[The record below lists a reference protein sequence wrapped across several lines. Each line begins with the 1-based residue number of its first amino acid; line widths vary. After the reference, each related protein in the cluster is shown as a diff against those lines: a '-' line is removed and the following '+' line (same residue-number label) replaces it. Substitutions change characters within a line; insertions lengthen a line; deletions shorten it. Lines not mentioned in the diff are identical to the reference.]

1 MFANTFSRRSASA
14 AAAGPGGR
22 GAVAALAMGAGA
34 LGWMTERQ
42 VSERIVVSTQR
53 WASSRLLQTM
63 RQRQYYQ
70 QQQPAQHYYRGPQ
83 QQHVSHSKLVSRPL
97 TTETT
102 SAASPKLPPSGGGG
116 GFVKWYEGH
125 LESHP
130 VPTKMVTGCI
140 LWSTGD
146 AVAQVA
152 PHWAAGTPVPKY
164 DIERTGRAALFGF
177 ALHAPLSHLHFNF
190 LEWMT
195 VKAGLTGLT
204 IPIFKTI
211 MVRRVGI
218 SVFYI
223 D

>member
-1 MFANTFSRRSASA
+1 MSMFANTFSRRSA
-14 AAAGPGGR
+14 AAGPGSG
-22 GAVAALAMGAGA
+22 GAAAALAMGAGA

-42 VSERIVVSTQR
+42 VSERLAVSTQR
-53 WASSRLLQTM
+53 WASSRLLQTL
-63 RQRQYYQ
+63 RQRQHQ
-70 QQQPAQHYYRGPQ
+70 QLQHYRPPQ
-83 QQHVSHSKLVSRPL
+83 NVNSKFGKAPFVVSRPL

-102 SAASPKLPPSGGGG
+102 AAASPKKPLGGAGG

-125 LESHP
+125 LQSHP

-146 AVAQVA
+146 AVAQVG

-164 DIERTGRAALFGF
+164 DWERTGRAALFGF

-195 VKAGLTGLT
+195 VKAGFTGLS

-211 MVRRVGI
+211 MVRGI
-218 SVFYI
+218 
-223 D
+223 